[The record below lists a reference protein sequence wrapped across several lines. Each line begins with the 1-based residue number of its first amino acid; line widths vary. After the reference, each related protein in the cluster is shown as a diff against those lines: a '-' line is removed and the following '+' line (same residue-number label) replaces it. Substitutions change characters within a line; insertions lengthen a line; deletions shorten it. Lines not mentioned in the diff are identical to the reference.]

1 MIVDQKKHVPTRLW
15 YIAALMLVAVSAAV
29 MIWGI
34 LFLINLF
41 GGATD
46 FLAPGRQTFTVER
59 PGRYVIWHKH
69 QTLYEGRTY
78 SSGPSLPD
86 GATIKVFAPDGS
98 EVPMSQSVGAT
109 ITSGSERSASVCA
122 FDAASPGE
130 YTIEIGELD
139 EPHVMTVRRAML
151 KQAVSVVLLILMGGV
166 GFLAALVVTVITA
179 IRRSRALSH

>member
-1 MIVDQKKHVPTRLW
+1 VIG
-15 YIAALMLVAVSAAV
+15 
-29 MIWGI
+29 GI
-34 LFLINLF
+34 LFLISLF
-41 GGATD
+41 GSGVD

-78 SSGPSLPD
+78 SSGPALPD

-98 EVPMSQSVGAT
+98 EVPTSKSLGAT
-109 ITSGSERSASVCA
+109 IQSGSEMSASVCA

-130 YTIEIGELD
+130 YAVEIGGLD
-139 EPHVMTVRRAML
+139 ETHVMTVRRAML
-151 KQAVSVVLLILMGGV
+151 RQAVSVILLILMGGT

-179 IRRSRALSH
+179 IRRSRALSSREQGRNR